1 VSRPLLAPV
10 AAALLACLA
19 AGAAAAA
26 GAPAAE
32 ARATGT
38 QGAGTQATGTPPAD
52 PRLLTYG
59 PLSVSFPRPEKVF
72 LPNGLLVYLFEDH
85 ELPIVDL
92 SFYVRAGS
100 IYDPPEKTGLAEV
113 AAILMRT
120 GGTGDL
126 GPDAVDETLEF
137 LPATLNVDADRDALF
152 GGLSALKP
160 KFPEGLRILAG
171 ILISPRFDEERLRT
185 EKARMVEGLRRRW
198 DDPGTIASLQF
209 RLLAY
214 GAESPWARL
223 STTDSIGRIGREDLV
238 AFHRRYLHPNNAVFG
253 IAGDFDPKEMK
264 RLLEQTFG
272 RWQRSKVTPP
282 AVPKV
287 ADAVPAG
294 LHLVRKPLPQT
305 SVRLGHLGLNR
316 FHPDKFPIK
325 ILNFILGD
333 GGFTSRLVREVRSTR
348 GLAYS
353 VWGAIGLD
361 ADRGLFEVGTRTRP
375 GTTLEA
381 IEAVREI
388 LADLRRDG
396 PTEQEVREA
405 KEAEI
410 NSFVFSVDG
419 TVPYMNAFLY
429 YDYNGY
435 PADYLV
441 TYRDR
446 LAKVTRAEVQRV
458 AREHLRPDR
467 LVVLVVGDDAAFG
480 RPLAALGLG
489 EPRLIRLEE
498 PAAAR

>member
-1 VSRPLLAPV
+1 MSRLLLAPV
-10 AAALLACLA
+10 AVALLSVLPV
-19 AGAAAAA
+19 GAA
-26 GAPAAE
+26 PPAE
-32 ARATGT
+32 A
-38 QGAGTQATGTPPAD
+38 PPAD

-59 PLSVSFPRPEKVF
+59 SLAVSFPKPGKVF

-100 IYDPPEKTGLAEV
+100 IYDPPDKTGLAEV
-113 AAILMRT
+113 AATLMRT
-120 GGTGDL
+120 GGTRDL

-137 LPATLNVDADRDALF
+137 LPATLNVGADRDALF

-160 KFPEGLRILAG
+160 KFPEALRILAG
-171 ILISPRFDEERLRT
+171 VLMSPRFDEERLRT
-185 EKARMVEGLRRRW
+185 EKARMEEGLRRRW
-198 DDPGTIASLQF
+198 DDPGTIAALQF

-214 GAESPWARL
+214 GADSPWARL
-223 STTDSIGRIGREDLV
+223 VTAASIGRIGRDDLV
-238 AFHRRYLHPNNAVFG
+238 GFHRRYLHPNNAVFG
-253 IAGDFDPKEMK
+253 IAGDFDPKAMT
-264 RLLEQTFG
+264 RLLEETFG
-272 RWQRSKVTPP
+272 GWSRAKITPP
-282 AVPKV
+282 AVPRV
-287 ADAVPAG
+287 ADTVPAG

-316 FHPDKFPIK
+316 FHPDKFPVK

-333 GGFTSRLVREVRSTR
+333 GGFSSRLVREVRSTR

-361 ADRGLFEVGTRTRP
+361 TDRGLFEVGTRTRP

-396 PTEQEVREA
+396 PTDQEVREA
-405 KEAEI
+405 KEAET

-419 TVPYMNAFLY
+419 TVPFMNAFLY

-435 PADYLV
+435 PPDYLT

-489 EPRLIRLEE
+489 EPRLIRLEA